1 MTAIDDL
8 TSTAFV
14 LKALIQESKDG
25 EWGKGEPSFDSVKM
39 AVIRGTDFEAVRNGN
54 IDALPIRYIPKRI
67 ADRKTLQ
74 ANDILLETAGGSK
87 DRPTGRSLFIKSS
100 IIHRSEL
107 PLTCASFSRFIRI
120 DPTKADPRYIFWHLQ
135 YLYDADYLRQYHTQ
149 HTGVA
154 RFQYTVFS
162 EREELLI
169 PLLLIQ
175 RKIAA
180 ILSAYD
186 DLIEN
191 NTRRIEILEEMARS
205 LYREWFV
212 NFRFPGH
219 EQVKMVNS
227 ELGLIPEGWEVK
239 KIDKLG
245 LLGRGK
251 SKHRPRNEPSL
262 YGGNY
267 PFIQTGEVKEASLY
281 ITHYSQT
288 YNEKGL
294 AQSKLWEPK
303 TLLLTIA
310 ANIAET
316 AILTIPAC
324 FPDSIVGFVADSEQ
338 VTPEFIKYRIDDIK
352 EKMQSFSRGTA
363 QDNLSL
369 DKIKLFDFLV
379 PNKDCI
385 RLFENYAAPLFS
397 QIQNLLLKNANLRQ
411 TRDLLLRK
419 LISGEIDVKK
429 LNINTGE
436 IAA

>member
-1 MTAIDDL
+1 MTVIDDL
-8 TSTAFV
+8 MSTAVV

-25 EWGKGEPSFDSVKM
+25 EWGKGEPFEDSVKM

-74 ANDILLETAGGSK
+74 PNDILLETAGGSK

-169 PLLLIQ
+169 PPVPIQ
-175 RKIAA
+175 HKIAA

-219 EQVKMVNS
+219 EQVKMVDS
-227 ELGLIPEGWEVK
+227 ELGLIPEGWEFGRLDDALILQRGFDLPTKQRKEGNVPIYASTGITGTHNEAKVK
-239 KIDKLG
+239 APGVVTGRSGSLG
-245 LLGRGK
+245 TVIYVDEDFWPLNTTLW
-251 SKHRPRNEPSL
+251 
-262 YGGNY
+262 
-267 PFIQTGEVKEASLY
+267 VKE
-281 ITHYSQT
+281 
-288 YNEKGL
+288 
-294 AQSKLWEPK
+294 
-303 TLLLTIA
+303 
-310 ANIAET
+310 
-316 AILTIPAC
+316 
-324 FPDSIVGFVADSEQ
+324 FRR
-338 VTPEFIKYRIDDIK
+338 VTPLYAFYLLSNLKLEQYNSGAAVPTLNRNDIHGLSVVLPHQKVLEQFNRFVEPLLVLKKNLIK
-352 EKMQSFSRGTA
+352 
-363 QDNLSL
+363 
-369 DKIKLFDFLV
+369 
-379 PNKDCI
+379 
-385 RLFENYAAPLFS
+385 
-397 QIQNLLLKNANLRQ
+397 KNANLRQ
-411 TRDLLLRK
+411 TRDLLLPK
-419 LISGEIDVKK
+419 LISGEIDIEN
-429 LNINTGE
+429 LDINTGE